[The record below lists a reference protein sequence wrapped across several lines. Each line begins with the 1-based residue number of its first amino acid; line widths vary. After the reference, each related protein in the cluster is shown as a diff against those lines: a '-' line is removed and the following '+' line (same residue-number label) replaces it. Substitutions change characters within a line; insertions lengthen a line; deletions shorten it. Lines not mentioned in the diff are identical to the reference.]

1 MAMTPDRLLRNLD
14 WNLLHTF
21 VTIVDEG
28 SITAAAHKLAYSQPS
43 VSNALKRLEDSLGT
57 VLLVR
62 KKGTFTLTHKGR
74 MVYEY
79 ATSANTIL
87 VQMADQFARQDAQ
100 LGGELAI
107 QIASHIFNPP
117 FDQSLKAFHADHPD
131 VLITINTHPS
141 KDILKHLMN
150 REVNIGLSNMKSV
163 HSTLNFELIG
173 YEEMGFYCGP
183 DHPLFG
189 KENASL
195 DELGGLPY
203 ISFESDQPGEGLSDI
218 AQLRASHRN
227 WGRTVAISSNEEEVR
242 RLIVTGL
249 GFGALTVE
257 GAKAFVSQG
266 LLWPINI
273 NAPLPSCEVY
283 LATPAAV
290 PLTEAEARFVSLL
303 RQSSAEFMRRRF
315 FSQGGVGLMSL
326 NRSA

>member
-1 MAMTPDRLLRNLD
+1 MATTPDRLLRNLD
-14 WNLLHTF
+14 WNLLHSF

-28 SITAAAHKLAYSQPS
+28 GITAAAHKLAYSQPS
-43 VSNALKRLEDSLGT
+43 VSNALKRLEESLGC

-87 VQMADQFARQDAQ
+87 VQMADQFVRHEAN

-107 QIASHIFNPP
+107 QIASHIYSPP
-117 FDQSLKAFHADHPD
+117 FDQSLQHFHADYPD

-150 REVNIGLSNMKSV
+150 REINIGLSNMKSA
-163 HSTLNFELIG
+163 HSALNFELIG
-173 YEEMGFYCGP
+173 FEKMGFYCGP
-183 DHPLFG
+183 GHPLFG

-203 ISFESDQPGEGLSDI
+203 VSFESDQPGEGLSAI

-227 WGRTVAISSNEEEVR
+227 WGRTVAISSNEEEIR
-242 RLIVTGL
+242 RFILAGL

-257 GAKAFVSQG
+257 GAKPFVSQG
-266 LLWPINI
+266 FLWPINI
-273 NAPLPSCEVY
+273 NAPLPSCEVF
-283 LATPAAV
+283 LVTPAAT
-290 PLTEAEARFVSLL
+290 PLTEAEARFTALL
-303 RQSSAEFMRRRF
+303 RHNSAEY
-315 FSQGGVGLMSL
+315 L
-326 NRSA
+326 RSRYFGEQ